1 MSAPDSFLGRLDAGD
16 AEALSATGNTRDYEP
31 GDVLFREGD
40 PGDSVVIVLAG
51 HVKIVSTAADGREIV
66 LGVRG
71 PGELLGELSAI
82 DGAPRSGTGRT
93 LEAVRAL
100 IVPRSAF
107 RGFLD
112 RTPRAA
118 TPLLEVLA
126 RRVREA
132 SIRQLEFGN
141 PDTLGRVATRL
152 VELADRHGQT
162 REAGT
167 EIALPLTQQE
177 LAEWTSLSRE
187 AVVKALQ
194 SMRELGWI
202 ETGRRRITVLD
213 CEALR
218 ERSELSD

>member
-16 AEALSATGNTRDYEP
+16 AAALSATGNTRDYEP

-82 DGAPRSGTGRT
+82 DGAPRSGSGWA
-93 LEAVRAL
+93 LGAVRAL
-100 IVPRSAF
+100 IVPRPAF
-107 RGFLD
+107 QAFLD
-112 RTPRAA
+112 RTPRSAA
-118 TPLLEVLA
+118 PLLEVLA

-141 PDTLGRVATRL
+141 PDTLGRVAMRL
-152 VELADRHGQT
+152 VELADRHG
-162 REAGT
+162 RADEVGT
-167 EIALPLTQQE
+167 EITLPLTQQE

-194 SMRELGWI
+194 AMRRLGWI

-218 ERSELSD
+218 ERAQLSV